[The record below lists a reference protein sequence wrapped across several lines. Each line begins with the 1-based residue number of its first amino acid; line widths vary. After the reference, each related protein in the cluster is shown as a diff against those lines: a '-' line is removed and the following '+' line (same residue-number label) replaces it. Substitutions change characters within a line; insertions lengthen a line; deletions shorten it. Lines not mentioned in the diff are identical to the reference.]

1 MIVRDK
7 FFIGGQWQ
15 PAVGKE
21 TLPVTDPSKGFVQGV
36 VPRGTNADAD
46 AAIRAAVLALDS
58 WSQTEA
64 AFRADVLERIA
75 AELTKRTDQLVQ
87 SIASEVG
94 MPLKI
99 AARVQVAGPLAS
111 WARYTQLARDFAF
124 QEVVGNSI
132 VFREPVGVVA
142 AITPW
147 NFPLSQITLK
157 VAPALAAGCTV
168 VLKPSEIAPGVAF
181 ILAEAIEAANVPPG
195 VFNLITGLG
204 EEVGEALVTHCEV
217 DAVSFTGST
226 RVGRR
231 VAELAGKR
239 VRRVLLEL
247 GGKSASVVLDDADLA
262 VAVKSTVGNC
272 YLNSGQTCSA
282 HTRLVVPR
290 ARFEEALS
298 LAKQAAE
305 RFRLGPA
312 LAEGTMLGP
321 LVSARQRERVWEYIR
336 RGIEEGAELVCGG
349 AEPPDGLGDGFFV
362 RPTVLA
368 TQDAFATIAQEEIF
382 GPVLTVLPH
391 DGDEDAIRIAN
402 ATPYGLAGGVWSAS
416 DERAMKIAKRMR
428 AGQIDLNGAAWN
440 PAAPFGGFGDSGLG
454 REAGVY
460 GLEEFLEYKAVQL
473 RAPPAQVH
481 T

>member
-1 MIVRDK
+1 
-7 FFIGGQWQ
+7 
-15 PAVGKE
+15 
-21 TLPVTDPSKGFVQGV
+21 
-36 VPRGTNADAD
+36 
-46 AAIRAAVLALDS
+46 
-58 WSQTEA
+58 
-64 AFRADVLERIA
+64 
-75 AELTKRTDQLVQ
+75 
-87 SIASEVG
+87 
-94 MPLKI
+94 
-99 AARVQVAGPLAS
+99 
-111 WARYTQLARDFAF
+111 
-124 QEVVGNSI
+124 
-132 VFREPVGVVA
+132 
-142 AITPW
+142 
-147 NFPLSQITLK
+147 
-157 VAPALAAGCTV
+157 
-168 VLKPSEIAPGVAF
+168 
-181 ILAEAIEAANVPPG
+181 
-195 VFNLITGLG
+195 
-204 EEVGEALVTHCEV
+204 
-217 DAVSFTGST
+217 
-226 RVGRR
+226 
-231 VAELAGKR
+231 
-239 VRRVLLEL
+239 
-247 GGKSASVVLDDADLA
+247 
-262 VAVKSTVGNC
+262 
-272 YLNSGQTCSA
+272 
-282 HTRLVVPR
+282 
-290 ARFEEALS
+290 
-298 LAKQAAE
+298 
-305 RFRLGPA
+305 
-312 LAEGTMLGP
+312 MLGP